1 MFDSLFGGGESA
13 EDAFNDAMVGY
24 EDMLLGYYQPFMD
37 QTFSQLPM
45 LEQQYAMLLT
55 NPNAIWDM
63 MGAGYESSPG
73 YQYQMDQAMYGANSA
88 ASAGGMLGTPSH
100 QTTAMTQANNI
111 AAQDFDNYMT
121 NMMSLYTQGLTGTS
135 SLHNLNYT
143 TGYKASTDMA
153 GYMSDLQMAQAQM
166 ASKDAQAESD
176 FWGEMM
182 GIGLTVAGG
191 ALFGPAGS
199 AAAAGVADAMN
210 GGPKASAASATPGTS
225 AGGMTANQGYAQ
237 MAQMLKNVLFPKN
250 SIPKPY

>member
-55 NPNAIWDM
+55 NPNAIYDM

-135 SLHNLNYT
+135 ALHNLNYS
-143 TGYKASTDMA
+143 TGYNASTDMA
-153 GYMSDLQMAQAQM
+153 RYMSDLQMAQAQM

-176 FWGEMM
+176 FWGEIM
-182 GIGLTVAGG
+182 GIGLTMAGG
-191 ALFGPAGS
+191 ALFGPAG
-199 AAAAGVADAMN
+199 AAAGSAVSGAMSPSS
-210 GGPKASAASATPGTS
+210 GSSPAVSTASSTPGTS
-225 AGGMTANQGYAQ
+225 SSGGLSSGEFGM
-237 MAQMLKNVLFPKN
+237 MLAKKLAPLMGAKTL
-250 SIPKPY
+250 